1 MTLLLETKDFSF
13 GYRGVPVVSGS
24 ALTMEAG
31 QVLGIAGPNGAG
43 KSTLFRGLLGLI
55 PPIKGQV
62 TRHTKAIG
70 YVPQKEVLDGLYP
83 LSAGEVVQMG
93 AFGKLSGL
101 RRLRAED
108 KELAQECLQRVDL
121 PDVGRHNYASLSGGQ
136 RQRVLLARA
145 LMVRPRLM
153 MLDEPTSGVDA
164 LAAGIILELI
174 LRLAEEQDMAVAIV
188 SHHLADLRHAA
199 TIGVW
204 VSEGQAQIGPADEL
218 LRAERLSFE
227 RTTTIGGK

>member
-1 MTLLLETKDFSF
+1 MTVLLEAKDFSF
-13 GYRGVPVVSGS
+13 GYRGVPVVSGKN
-24 ALTMEAG
+24 LTMEAG
-31 QVLGIAGPNGAG
+31 QVLGIAGPNGSG

-62 TRHTKAIG
+62 IRNTRAIG

-83 LSAGEVVQMG
+83 LSASEVVQMG

-101 RRLRAED
+101 RRLGSED
-108 KELAQECLQRVDL
+108 KALAQECLQRVDL
-121 PDVGRHNYASLSGGQ
+121 PEVGRQAYASLSGGQ

-164 LAAGIILELI
+164 LAAGVILELI
-174 LRLAEEQDMAVAIV
+174 LRLAQEQDMAVAIV
-188 SHHLADLRHAA
+188 SHHLEDLRHAA

-204 VSEGQAQIGPADEL
+204 VSDGQAQIGPAEEL
-218 LRAERLSFE
+218 LHAERLSFA
-227 RTTTIGGK
+227 RTTTIGEK